1 MFYQA
6 RKASG
11 LDLGPWESDRL
22 LTEFAARFL
31 DDYVRQILGEIEVGR
46 LEVFGYVSQV
56 INMNLQFLPF
66 QSLPLGTRQ
75 SFHTFDWKNTWC
87 RSPTL
92 QQNERC
98 IWVKHTRHPTT
109 RARSPG
115 AEVFC
120 KKNTWHTWHTW
131 HTCHEVRKLS
141 GQRTFCSFVI
151 LVTFILDS
159 NISTCH
165 QWPCR
170 RMFLHWSVY

>member
-56 INMNLQFLPF
+56 INMNLQFFPF

-115 AEVFC
+115 AEVFLQ
-120 KKNTWHTWHTW
+120 KKH
-131 HTCHEVRKLS
+131 VAYVAYVAYVS
-141 GQRTFCSFVI
+141 
-151 LVTFILDS
+151 
-159 NISTCH
+159 
-165 QWPCR
+165 
-170 RMFLHWSVY
+170 